1 MAYHVRDVLELGLDF
16 IKVNCFLSLIQLYF
30 EFRVKVFVLDGTL
43 VDFLLHSSSDCFVSH
58 IVELG

>member
-1 MAYHVRDVLELGLDF
+1 MANHVRDSLEFGFDL
-16 IKVNCFLSLIQLYF
+16 IEVNCFLSLIQLYF